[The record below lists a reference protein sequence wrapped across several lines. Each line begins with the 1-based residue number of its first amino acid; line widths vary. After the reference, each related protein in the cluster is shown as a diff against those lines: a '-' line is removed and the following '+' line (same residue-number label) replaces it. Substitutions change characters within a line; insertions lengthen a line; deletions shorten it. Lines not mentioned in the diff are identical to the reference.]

1 MDELIAGEEVMK
13 IMVWRERPTT
23 PPLFHVGCEGIC
35 SGVESANQ
43 ILKAMGIYEMIR
55 QTKSRGAL
63 YSMAHQNT
71 AQNRF
76 ARICV
81 KGELMGE
88 LWE

>member
-1 MDELIAGEEVMK
+1 MK

-23 PPLFHVGCEGIC
+23 PPLYHVGCEGVC
-35 SGVESANQ
+35 SEVESVNP

-55 QTKSRGAL
+55 QTKDRCTL
-63 YSMAHQNT
+63 HSMAHQNT
-71 AQNRF
+71 AEHRF

-81 KGELMGE
+81 KGQLLGE